1 MIATTK
7 PILLLK
13 LLVLALIVSP
23 QLTVAAELDKNI
35 LYSLDFSSQPDGSA
49 LDWLKQNGFVIEL
62 DATKLNPRFENHQ
75 LVLSTNDEL
84 AGIFG
89 LRVEDKNLTGVE
101 SVEVE
106 WSVSRFP
113 DGASWEKGNNRVAVA
128 LMIFFGT
135 ERLSSGLPFG
145 INSAPYFFSPFVTN
159 VDPPGK
165 KYLGKLYKKGGR
177 YYSVGAPENASEIFT
192 TDFELKQR
200 FLTEF
205 KKKEVPAVTAV
216 AFQMNTEDTKGG
228 AVASIRRISF
238 IGKP

>member
-7 PILLLK
+7 PNLIFK
-13 LLVLALIVSP
+13 LLVLVIIVSP
-23 QLTVAAELDKNI
+23 QFALAMESGNNI

-62 DATKLNPRFENHQ
+62 DARKLNPRFENHQ
-75 LVLSTNDEL
+75 LVLSTSDEL

-89 LRVEDKNLTGVE
+89 LRVEDKNLIDVE
-101 SVEVE
+101 RVEIE

-113 DGASWEKGNNRVAVA
+113 EGASWEKGNNRVAVA
-128 LMIFFGT
+128 LMVFFGT
-135 ERLSSGLPFG
+135 ERISSGLPFG

-159 VDPPGK
+159 IDPPGK

-177 YYSVGAPENASEIFT
+177 YYSVVAPENASELFT

-205 KKKEVPAVTAV
+205 NKKKVPAVTGV
-216 AFQMNTEDTKGG
+216 AFQMNTQDTKGG

-238 IGKP
+238 IGSQ